1 MTIGLTTF
9 SKQNPLVVSFEI
21 LDEHISHVRLMI
33 SVFFLVVGAV
43 RIHNTTP
50 TPIYDDLIG
59 SIYICKDD
67 FFIYISPYGSAQCN
81 LASLLLLLNFHLIP
95 GRCSFLLMLFCVVFR
110 VYDYLF

>member
-1 MTIGLTTF
+1 
-9 SKQNPLVVSFEI
+9 
-21 LDEHISHVRLMI
+21 
-33 SVFFLVVGAV
+33 V

-95 GRCSFLLMLFCVVFR
+95 GALFIFVDAILCGFQSV
-110 VYDYLF
+110 